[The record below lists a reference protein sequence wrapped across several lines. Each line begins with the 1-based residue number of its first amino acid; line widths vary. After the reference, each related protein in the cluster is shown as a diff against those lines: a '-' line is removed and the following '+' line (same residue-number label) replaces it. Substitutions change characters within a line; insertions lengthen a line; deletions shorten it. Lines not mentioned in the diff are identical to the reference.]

1 MFSRFRQSRAK
12 RTGPRIWRG
21 PAGARAYAI
30 GDVHGRLDLL
40 EAMIDTIEHDR
51 RQSAPAR
58 DYLILLGDLIDRGP
72 DSRGVIERLMDLRS
86 DVRPVFLMGNHE
98 EMMLRVLGD
107 EPEAVHQ
114 WLTYGGYEFA
124 QSYGVEVGR
133 LPVLAATDAA
143 AMIRAAIPPAH
154 LDFIEGFAD
163 SFTFGD
169 YLFVHAGLR
178 PGRCLAEQDTHD
190 LRWIREEFIDDDS
203 DHGCMVVHG
212 HTISAEPEELDNRIG
227 IDTGAYQTG
236 VLTAVRLEGDQ
247 RRIMSVDDRLA
258 QQSDGRI

>member
-1 MFSRFRQSRAK
+1 MMFSRFKQSRRK
-12 RTGPRIWRG
+12 GPKEWRG
-21 PAGARAYAI
+21 PLGARAYAI

-40 EAMIDTIEHDR
+40 ERMIATIDQDR
-51 RQSAPAR
+51 RESGRAR

-72 DSRGVIERLMDLRS
+72 DSRGVIEFLMRLPEDGIRL
-86 DVRPVFLMGNHE
+86 VFLMGNHE

-107 EPEAVHQ
+107 EPESVSQ

-133 LPVLAATDAA
+133 LAVLAPADAA
-143 AMIRAAIPPAH
+143 DMIRAAIPSSH
-154 LDFIEGFAD
+154 LAFIEEFAD

-178 PGRCLAEQDTHD
+178 PGKSLADQDTHD
-190 LRWIREEFIDDDS
+190 LRWIREDFLTDES

-212 HTISAEPEELDNRIG
+212 HTITAEPEEMANRIG

-236 VLTAVRLEGDQ
+236 ILTALRIEGATRCMIKIDE
-247 RRIMSVDDRLA
+247 RDP
-258 QQSDGRI
+258 

>member
-1 MFSRFRQSRAK
+1 MMFSRFKQTRAGRK
-12 RTGPRIWRG
+12 AANEWRG
-21 PAGARAYAI
+21 PPGARAYAI

-40 EAMIDTIEHDR
+40 ERMIATIDRDR
-51 RQSAPAR
+51 RETGRAR

-72 DSRGVIERLMDLRS
+72 DSRGVIELLMRLPS
-86 DVRPVFLMGNHE
+86 DGIRPVFLMGNHE

-107 EPEAVHQ
+107 EPEAVVQ

-133 LPVLAATDAA
+133 LAVLAPTDAA
-143 AMIRAAIPPAH
+143 DMIRSAIPPSH
-154 LDFIEGFAD
+154 LAFIEGFAD

-178 PGRCLAEQDTHD
+178 PGKCLEEQDTHD
-190 LRWIREEFIDDDS
+190 LRWIREDFLNDAS

-212 HTISAEPEELDNRIG
+212 HTISAEPEELENRIG

-236 VLTAVRLEGDQ
+236 ILTAVRIEGAK
-247 RRIMSVDDRLA
+247 RRMIMVDERDL
-258 QQSDGRI
+258 

>member
-1 MFSRFRQSRAK
+1 MFSRFRKSRA
-12 RTGPRIWRG
+12 RRQGPKEWAG
-21 PAGARAYAI
+21 PPGARAYAI

-40 EAMIDTIEHDR
+40 ERMIAAIDRDR
-51 RQSAPAR
+51 RESGRAR
-58 DYLILLGDLIDRGP
+58 DYLVLLGDVIDRGP
-72 DSRGVIERLMDLRS
+72 DSRGVIEYLMDLRS
-86 DVRPVFLMGNHE
+86 TGLRTVFLMGNHE

-133 LPVLAATDAA
+133 LVSLLPLDAA
-143 AMIRAAIPPAH
+143 ELIRAAIPAAH
-154 LDFIEGFAD
+154 LEFVEEFAD

-169 YLFVHAGLR
+169 YLFVHAGVR
-178 PGRCLAEQDTHD
+178 PGKSLEEQDTHD
-190 LRWIREEFIDDDS
+190 LRWIREEFLDDRS

-212 HTISAEPEELDNRIG
+212 HTISPQPEEMENRIG

-236 VLTAVRLEGDQ
+236 LLTAIRIEGDQ
-247 RRIMSVDDRLA
+247 RRMIMIDERDP
-258 QQSDGRI
+258 

>member
-1 MFSRFRQSRAK
+1 MFSRFRQSRSRRNDPK
-12 RTGPRIWRG
+12 EWRG
-21 PAGARAYAI
+21 PPGARAYAI

-40 EAMIDTIEHDR
+40 ERMIARIDRDR
-51 RQSAPAR
+51 RDSPRAR

-72 DSRGVIERLMDLRS
+72 DSRGVVEFLMNLPPDGMRI
-86 DVRPVFLMGNHE
+86 VFLMGNHE

-133 LPVLAATDAA
+133 LAVLSPVDAA
-143 AMIRAAIPPAH
+143 EKIGAAVPRSHIA
-154 LDFIEGFAD
+154 FIEGFAD

-178 PGRCLAEQDTHD
+178 PGKSLAEQDTHD
-190 LRWIREEFIDDDS
+190 LRWIREEFLADTS

-212 HTISAEPEELDNRIG
+212 HTISAEPEELENRIG
-227 IDTGAYQTG
+227 IDTGAYQSG
-236 VLTAVRLEGDQ
+236 VLTAVRIEGDQ
-247 RRIMSVDDRLA
+247 RRMIMVDERNP
-258 QQSDGRI
+258 

>member
-1 MFSRFRQSRAK
+1 MFSRFTRRSRAA
-12 RTGPRIWRG
+12 RAAPRVWHGP
-21 PAGARAYAI
+21 PGARAYAI

-40 EAMIDTIEHDR
+40 KRMLEVINDDR
-51 RQSAPAR
+51 RQTGPAR

-72 DSRGVIERLMDLRS
+72 ASRGVIECLMALPRDMRS
-86 DVRPVFLMGNHE
+86 VFLMGNHE
-98 EMMLRVLGD
+98 EMMLRVLSD

-114 WLTYGGYEFA
+114 WLTFGGYEFA
-124 QSYGVEVGR
+124 QSYGVEVGK
-133 LPVLAATDAA
+133 LAALHPADAA
-143 AMIRAAIPPAH
+143 AVIRARVPSAH
-154 LDFIEGFAD
+154 LDFVEDFAD

-178 PGRCLAEQDTHD
+178 PGRKLDEQDTHD

-212 HTISAEPEELDNRIG
+212 HTISAQAEEMENRIG

-236 VLTAVRLEGDQ
+236 ILTALRIEGDQ
-247 RRIMSVDDRLA
+247 RRILTVDELDL
-258 QQSDGRI
+258 

>member
-1 MFSRFRQSRAK
+1 MFSRFRQSRAR
-12 RTGPRIWRG
+12 RTGPREWRG
-21 PAGARAYAI
+21 LSGARAYAI

-40 EAMIDTIEHDR
+40 ERMVAAIERDR
-51 RQSAPAR
+51 RESPRAR

-72 DSRGVIERLMDLRS
+72 DSRGVIDFLMRLPS
-86 DVRPVFLMGNHE
+86 DGLRPVFLMGNHE

-107 EPEAVHQ
+107 EPESLSQ

-133 LPVLAATDAA
+133 LAVLAPADAA
-143 AMIRAAIPPAH
+143 DMIRAAIPPSHFA
-154 LDFIEGFAD
+154 FIEGFAD

-178 PGRCLAEQDTHD
+178 PGKRLADQDTHD
-190 LRWIREEFIDDDS
+190 LRWIRDEFLNDES
-203 DHGCMVVHG
+203 DHGCIVVHG
-212 HTISAEPEELDNRIG
+212 HTISVEPEERENRIG

-236 VLTAVRLEGDQ
+236 ILTAVRIEGA
-247 RRIMSVDDRLA
+247 RRRMI
-258 QQSDGRI
+258 RIEECDP

>member
-1 MFSRFRQSRAK
+1 MMFSRFRQSRATRK
-12 RTGPRIWRG
+12 APTEWRG
-21 PAGARAYAI
+21 PSGARAYAI

-40 EAMIDTIEHDR
+40 ERMIATIDRDRHDNGR
-51 RQSAPAR
+51 AR

-72 DSRGVIERLMDLRS
+72 DSRGVIEFLMRLPS
-86 DVRPVFLMGNHE
+86 EGIRPIFLMGNHE

-133 LPVLAATDAA
+133 LATLAPTEAA
-143 AMIRAAIPPAH
+143 AMIRTAVPASH
-154 LDFIEGFAD
+154 FSFIEGFAD

-169 YLFVHAGLR
+169 FLFVHAGLR
-178 PGRCLAEQDTHD
+178 PGKSLADQDPHD
-190 LRWIREEFIDDDS
+190 LRWIREEFLNDET

-212 HTISAEPEELDNRIG
+212 HTISAAPEEMENRIG

-236 VLTAVRLEGDQ
+236 ILTALRIEGAK
-247 RRIMSVDDRLA
+247 RRMISIDERD
-258 QQSDGRI
+258 I

>member
-1 MFSRFRQSRAK
+1 MFSRFTRRSRAK
-12 RTGPRIWRG
+12 PRVWRG

-40 EAMIDTIEHDR
+40 ERLLEKIYRDR
-51 RQSAPAR
+51 RESAAAR
-58 DYLILLGDLIDRGP
+58 DYLVLLGDVIDRGP
-72 DSRGVIERLMDLRS
+72 DSRAVIECLMHLS
-86 DVRPVFLMGNHE
+86 DETRTVFLMGNHE

-114 WLTYGGYEFA
+114 WLTFGGYEFA
-124 QSYGVEVGR
+124 QSYGVEVGK
-133 LPVLAATDAA
+133 LAGLHPIDAA
-143 AMIRAAIPPAH
+143 AAIRARVPASH
-154 LDFIEGFAD
+154 LAFVEGFAD

-178 PGRCLAEQDTHD
+178 PGRKLAEQDIHD
-190 LRWIREEFIDDDS
+190 LRWIREEFIEDES

-212 HTISAEPEELDNRIG
+212 HTISAEPDERENRIG

-236 VLTAVRLEGDQ
+236 NLTALRIEGDQ
-247 RRIMSVDDRLA
+247 RRMIAVNDQYS
-258 QQSDGRI
+258 

>member
-1 MFSRFRQSRAK
+1 MFSRFTRRSRAA
-12 RTGPRIWRG
+12 RAAPRDWHG

-40 EAMIDTIEHDR
+40 DEMLNVIKWDR
-51 RQSAPAR
+51 RQTGPAR
-58 DYLILLGDLIDRGP
+58 DYLILLGDVIDRGP
-72 DSRGVIERLMDLRS
+72 DSRGVIERLMALS
-86 DVRPVFLMGNHE
+86 GDVRPVFLMGNHE

-124 QSYGVEVGR
+124 QSYGVEVGK
-133 LPVLAATDAA
+133 LAALSPIDAA
-143 AMIRAAIPPAH
+143 ASIRAKVPASH
-154 LDFIEGFAD
+154 LAFIEGFAD

-178 PGRCLAEQDTHD
+178 PGRTLAEQDTHD

-212 HTISAEPEELDNRIG
+212 HTISAQPEQMENRIG
-227 IDTGAYQTG
+227 IDTGAYRTG
-236 VLTAVRLEGDQ
+236 ILTALRIEGDQ
-247 RRIMSVDDRLA
+247 RRLISVSERDL
-258 QQSDGRI
+258 